1 MNKNKEQELNRINY
15 ICPKWTK
22 KGFGSL
28 LLDSCQICAGHRFF
42 FGRPMG
48 PRVGRV
54 APLRSHKLGGV
65 NTQHPSFKKNVTWN
79 CTTSYWWNVTS
90 SKSLLPKEFSSDC
103 AWKKLK
109 VWAVE
114 EQVCLHLILR
124 NATSPADLFHVRT
137 WATLTHPAR

>member
-22 KGFGSL
+22 KGFASL

-65 NTQHPSFKKNVTWN
+65 NTQHPSFNKKCHMKLYN
-79 CTTSYWWNVTS
+79 
-90 SKSLLPKEFSSDC
+90 LLLMEC
-103 AWKKLK
+103 HKLK
-109 VWAVE
+109 ITASKGVLFWLCMERAE
-114 EQVCLHLILR
+114 SLSSRRASLSPSHSSECHKPGRSFPCSHLG
-124 NATSPADLFHVRT
+124 NTNP
-137 WATLTHPAR
+137 PC